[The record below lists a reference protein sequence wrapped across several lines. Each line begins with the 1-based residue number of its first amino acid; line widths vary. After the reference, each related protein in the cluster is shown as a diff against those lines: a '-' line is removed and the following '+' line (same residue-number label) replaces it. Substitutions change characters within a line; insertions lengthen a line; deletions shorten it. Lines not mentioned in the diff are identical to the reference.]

1 MKLNEISQTATAYI
15 ESLQS
20 LKKSVQTVQTYT
32 TALKHFIDYIEQHHE
47 QQTKIISPV
56 IINSY
61 RTDLYNKSSVSVNT
75 IRHNLIIL
83 HGFFEWCIRMGLL
96 EQNPVNN
103 ADIPKSERIEY
114 DLLSLEEIEMLL
126 NSDPK
131 RKNQNSKR
139 NKAIITLLILTGIRN
154 SELRYLKI
162 ENLDFENSIIT
173 VEHGKGD
180 KFREVAFPDRVK
192 YAVMEYLNSDENKIN
207 RTENDYLFT
216 NENGTPLTRQGLT
229 QTIKNHVRQVTG
241 HNSIGAH
248 DLRHAYASL
257 SAHYQIPTRQIS
269 LSMGHSSE
277 AITEQIYI
285 SILDKSAAADT
296 VTTKFNEIFA

>member
-1 MKLNEISQTATAYI
+1 MKLNEIPKTATAYI

-20 LKKSVQTVQTYT
+20 LKKSVQTVNAYR
-32 TALKHFIDYIEQHHE
+32 TALKRFTSYIAEHE
-47 QQTKIISPV
+47 QPEQTLTPITIT
-56 IINSY
+56 NY
-61 RTDLYNKSSVSVNT
+61 RTDLHKNSSVNNNT
-75 IRHNLIIL
+75 VRYNLIVL
-83 HGFFEWCIRMGLL
+83 HGFFEWCCRMGLT

-131 RKNQNSKR
+131 RKNPNAKR
-139 NKAIITLLILTGIRN
+139 NRAIINMLILTGIRN
-154 SELRYLKI
+154 SELRYLKMG
-162 ENLDFENSIIT
+162 NLDFENSTIKI
-173 VEHGKGD
+173 EHGKGD

-269 LSMGHSSE
+269 LSMGHASE

-285 SILDKSAAADT
+285 SILDKSAAAVT

>member
-1 MKLNEISQTATAYI
+1 MKLNEIQPTAAAYI

-20 LKKSVQTVQTYT
+20 LKKSTQTVNAYR
-32 TALKHFIDYIEQHHE
+32 TALKRFTNYILEHE
-47 QQTKIISPV
+47 QPEQTLTPII
-56 IINSY
+56 ITNY
-61 RTDLYNKSSVSVNT
+61 RTDLHRNSSVNNNT
-75 IRHNLIIL
+75 VRYNLIVL

-162 ENLDFENSIIT
+162 ENLDFENSVIT

-192 YAVMEYLNSDENKIN
+192 FAVMEYLNSNENKMN

-269 LSMGHSSE
+269 LSMGHASE

>member
-1 MKLNEISQTATAYI
+1 MKLNEIPQTATAYI

-32 TALKHFIDYIEQHHE
+32 TALKHFIDYIEQNHE
-47 QQTKIISPV
+47 QQTKNISPV

-83 HGFFEWCIRMGLL
+83 HGFFEWCCRMGLT

-103 ADIPKSERIEY
+103 ADIPKSERIQY
-114 DLLSLEEIEMLL
+114 DLLSLEEIEQLL
-126 NSDPK
+126 NNVPK

-154 SELRYLKI
+154 SELRYLKMG
-162 ENLDFENSIIT
+162 NLDFENSTIKI
-173 VEHGKGD
+173 EHGKGD

-192 YAVMEYLNSDENKIN
+192 YAVMEYLNSNENKMN

-269 LSMGHSSE
+269 LSMGHASE